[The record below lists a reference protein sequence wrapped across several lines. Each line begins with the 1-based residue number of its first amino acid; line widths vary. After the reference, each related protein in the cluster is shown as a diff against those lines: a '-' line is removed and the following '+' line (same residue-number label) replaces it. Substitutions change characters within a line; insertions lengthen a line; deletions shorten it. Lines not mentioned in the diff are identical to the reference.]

1 MWLHHMRWWLRSRQF
16 GKRKFS
22 YLEKWGVEVY
32 LGRGLFWMVAFMVST
47 IEVYLIKGL
56 FGSAN
61 QNTVYGRR
69 SRVGKKVT

>member
-1 MWLHHMRWWLRSRQF
+1 MWLHHMRWWLRSLQF
-16 GKRKFS
+16 GKRKFG

-32 LGRGLFWMVAFMVST
+32 LGRGFFWIVSFMVST

-61 QNTVYGRR
+61 QNTVNCRR

>member
-1 MWLHHMRWWLRSRQF
+1 M
-16 GKRKFS
+16 
-22 YLEKWGVEVY
+22 EVY

-69 SRVGKKVT
+69 SRVRKKVT